1 VTHFHGETVFPYSFA
16 ELSDKNLLVT
26 ELLLLVVRSGT
37 NCVGAPCGNDQNA
50 FFNSTFFGGNF
61 TSTSNEGPTV
71 RLLHG
76 LDRRHDSRARND
88 SVADL
93 RPGITADRNVLSSR
107 GLSVL
112 FLLSQ

>member
-1 VTHFHGETVFPYSFA
+1 MTHFHGETVFPYSFA

-61 TSTSNEGPTV
+61 TSTSNEGQPYDYSMGLIGATIPELATTA
-71 RLLHG
+71 LLTCG
-76 LDRRHDSRARND
+76 LGLLLIAMCYRRA
-88 SVADL
+88 A
-93 RPGITADRNVLSSR
+93 
-107 GLSVL
+107 
-112 FLLSQ
+112 